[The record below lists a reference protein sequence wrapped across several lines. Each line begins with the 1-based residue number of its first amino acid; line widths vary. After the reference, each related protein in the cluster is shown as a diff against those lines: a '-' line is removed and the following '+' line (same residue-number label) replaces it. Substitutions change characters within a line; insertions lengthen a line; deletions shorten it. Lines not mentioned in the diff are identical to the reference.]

1 MSGYF
6 FISSSFFFFF
16 SSIQYGRGEREKS
29 VKLLKE
35 ALLARILS

>member
-6 FISSSFFFFF
+6 FFSSSSFFF

-29 VKLLKE
+29 VKLIKE

>member
-6 FISSSFFFFF
+6 FISSSFFFF

>member
-6 FISSSFFFFF
+6 FFSS

>member
-6 FISSSFFFFF
+6 FFSSSSFFF